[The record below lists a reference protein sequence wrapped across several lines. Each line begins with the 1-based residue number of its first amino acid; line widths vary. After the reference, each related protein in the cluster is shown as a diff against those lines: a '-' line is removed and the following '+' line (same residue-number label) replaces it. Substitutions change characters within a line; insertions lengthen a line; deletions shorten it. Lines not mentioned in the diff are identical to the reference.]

1 MRRRSASKPRDMRW
15 SFPEVRR
22 LLAMLGDP
30 EIEYSPL
37 ALELKDALG
46 TDSAR
51 DAVLHVI
58 HKTFDGSSPQ
68 NRLAR
73 DAILMPA
80 LGGDKGTQAASML
93 NVSLRTFFRRRAGA
107 MKMVAATIEHIMRV
121 ANPRLTFKLET
132 ARMIAEVRPT
142 SVKSIIERESQRTG
156 GMASYQA
163 VLIALRSGHTP
174 SSALLNRCTGHWRLL
189 AELEIARSGNLSG
202 RDPSGYQR
210 TRQAVREALGDYRGA
225 ARERIEFELAYVDR
239 LDALRRCDV
248 DLGAQ
253 ATAVLSRTSGQD
265 LRLRA
270 LATIC
275 RAEQACDEGRLSA
288 ADSLVRD
295 MQELSVRLNDFR
307 IAGRTSH
314 VTSILNLLQGN
325 YAEAVDCSQFTLGAL
340 QNIEPTFAPCA
351 AAIEG
356 RARFFLDKHWDL
368 PAAIVRRFPDS
379 YITAFLESV
388 HARYILSS
396 DARTALTIV
405 DQAASIG
412 LSREARGTLLYADAT
427 RSIVFDRLGRAADAQ
442 AERIRAWSNGV
453 RLRRPFYLYDFLIH
467 PTLPVRAFGAFDL
480 DDAFLTAIERR
491 LGELLGN
498 TESRR
503 ENDVAVRS
511 AVAACLSLAVTSG
524 TRERRALGRRGSG
537 AAFFGRSA
545 KREKGRTHEAFR
557 QLSIDLS
564 YCLPII
570 ERAEFIKRFG
580 DGASSVL
587 GFDGSDRSVSIGA

>member
-1 MRRRSASKPRDMRW
+1 MSRRNASNHRDMRW

-107 MKMVAATIEHIMRV
+107 MKLVAATIEHIMRV

-142 SVKSIIERESQRTG
+142 SVKGIIERESQRTG

-174 SSALLNRCTGHWRLL
+174 SSSLVNRCTGHWRLL
-189 AELEIARSGNLSG
+189 AELEISRSGNLSG
-202 RDPSGYQR
+202 RDPSGYQK
-210 TRQAVREALGDYRGA
+210 TRASVREALGDYRGA
-225 ARERIEFELAYVDR
+225 ARERIEFELACVDR

-265 LRLRA
+265 VRLRA
-270 LATIC
+270 IATIC
-275 RAEQACDEGRLSA
+275 RAEQACDEGRLAA

-307 IAGRTSH
+307 VAGRTSH
-314 VTSILNLLQGN
+314 VASILNLLQGN
-325 YAEAVDCSQFTLGAL
+325 YAEAVDCSQFAISAL

-356 RARFFLDKHWDL
+356 RAQFFLDKHWDL
-368 PAAIVRRFPDS
+368 PTAIVRRFPDS

-388 HARYILSS
+388 HARYIVSS
-396 DARTALTIV
+396 DARAALAIA

-427 RSIVFDRLGRAADAQ
+427 RSIVFERLGRVDDAQ

-467 PTLPVRAFGAFDL
+467 PTLPVRAFGGFEL

-498 TESRR
+498 TDSRR
-503 ENDVAVRS
+503 ESGIAIRS
-511 AVAACLSLAVTSG
+511 AVAACLSLAANG
-524 TRERRALGRRGSG
+524 GRDRKALAQRGG
-537 AAFFGRSA
+537 AATFLRRSA
-545 KREKGRTHEAFR
+545 KREKGRVHEAFR
-557 QLSIDLS
+557 QLSVELS
-564 YCLPII
+564 YCLPIGD
-570 ERAEFIKRFG
+570 RADFIKRFS
-580 DGASSVL
+580 DGASDVL
-587 GFDGSDRSVSIGA
+587 GYDGPERSVPIGA